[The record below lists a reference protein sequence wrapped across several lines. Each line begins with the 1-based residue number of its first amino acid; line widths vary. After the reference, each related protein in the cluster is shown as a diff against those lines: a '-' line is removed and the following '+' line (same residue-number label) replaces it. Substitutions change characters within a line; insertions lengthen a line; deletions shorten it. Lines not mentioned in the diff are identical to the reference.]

1 MGIYTPTTLDQAK
14 EIATLIS
21 DRPQDCLRL
30 HAAFGAHFS
39 GDMAITQNNAY
50 MLKGKPSL
58 NADAMAG
65 VVRRSGLCRYMVIS
79 SWDHDHC
86 TYTCA
91 RNDEPESVVHTFTY
105 TIQMAQAQ
113 GLTRNRNW
121 QQMPMQM
128 LRARALTLMLRATY
142 PDAVSGIY
150 SPDELADNMS
160 ISDDERAMISAD
172 SLGEELHKVSTQPKP
187 VPPSQHKAVDS
198 APPADP
204 HTPPALVNIPASE
217 RPSPQHVVTRL
228 IDVATMGRVDE
239 DFGEL
244 VESEWHPEKMALI
257 KSKGKAVESWLDVE
271 SFTVA
276 LWHIA
281 QEEASADEL
290 DELHKV
296 ILSLGYSEAKLV
308 V

>member
-1 MGIYTPTTLDQAK
+1 MTIYTPTSLDHAK

-30 HAAFGAHFS
+30 HAAFGAHFG

-65 VVRRSGLCRYMVIS
+65 VVRRSGLCRYMAIS
-79 SWDHDHC
+79 SWDQEHC

-91 RNDEPESVVHTFTY
+91 RTDEPESIVHTFTF
-105 TIQMAQAQ
+105 TIEMAKAQ
-113 GLTRNRNW
+113 GLTNNRNW
-121 QQMPMQM
+121 RQMPMQM

-160 ISDDERAMISAD
+160 ISDDERARISAD
-172 SLGEELHKVSTQPKP
+172 SLGEELHHVSTQPRP
-187 VPPSQHKAVDS
+187 VPPSQHKSVDS

-228 IDVATMGRVDE
+228 IDVATGSYDE
-239 DFGEL
+239 DWGEL
-244 VESEWHPEKMALI
+244 CVESEWDPEKMALV
-257 KSKGKAVESWLDVE
+257 KRKGQAVESWLDVE

-276 LWHIA
+276 LWHLA
-281 QEEASADEL
+281 QEAASAHEV

-296 ILSLGYSEAKLV
+296 ISSLGYSDAKLGI
-308 V
+308 